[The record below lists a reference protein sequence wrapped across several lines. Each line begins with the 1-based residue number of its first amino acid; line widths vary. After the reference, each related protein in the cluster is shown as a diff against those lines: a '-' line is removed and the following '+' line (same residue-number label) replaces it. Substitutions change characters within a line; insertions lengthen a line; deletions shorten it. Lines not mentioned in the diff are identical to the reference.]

1 METGNENEKN
11 INEEINAVEEE
22 TVNDDNKLIEAE
34 VVYEENS
41 DKKKKEK
48 RKYFVNKS
56 SEKSN
61 LLSKNFKYI
70 ILFVLGFVFA

>member
-11 INEEINAVEEE
+11 INEEINDVKEK

-48 RKYFVNKS
+48 RKDFVNKS
-56 SEKSN
+56 SEKSIW
-61 LLSKNFKYI
+61 LRKNFKYI
-70 ILFVLGFVFA
+70 KRIR